1 MYFKFII
8 LDDGSLDIEQTLDLP
23 ISQKVF
29 KINKLN
35 LLIELK
41 DFINQNLI
49 KTSIKD
55 NKEEIKVKLIKMF
68 DLIKVVDIEFYFSQ
82 KARIILFIRKN
93 IDNFI
98 ENNIG
103 ENLFQRLFEEEFN
116 HKFRIFFG
124 I

>member
-49 KTSIKD
+49 KTSIMD

-68 DLIKVVDIEFYFSQ
+68 NLIKVVDIEFYFSQ

-116 HKFRIFFG
+116 HRFRRFFG

>member
-49 KTSIKD
+49 KTSIND

-103 ENLFQRLFEEEFN
+103 ENIFQKLFEEEFN